1 MASIIKKYPYI
12 TATITAVLLAIVVWL
27 CVPKEYTAITKL
39 SDEYKEVDI
48 VIGLDKY
55 QARIREI
62 SESANNGI
70 NNMEVYCKVLKSEDF
85 ARFLSHKIIPGK
97 NITYGEYLE
106 EEDTIDALLD
116 NINYNY
122 SDEQATLTI
131 AFSDKEAI
139 VASQMLDYAT
149 EELQNIITSHRREIA
164 EHILTTVDSLRKE
177 ASIKYNKAQDKSTSY
192 TDTHFNLNTE
202 KEIQEKDYL
211 EKEAKQTYESYEK
224 ICIQYARQLALTKRS
239 YSSFAIIQ
247 ANTVP
252 TSTSNSFFPYL
263 LSFWM
268 IIMTITKGT
277 LLFFERKKE
286 NCKIEIGGIFSPW
299 SITIGVW
306 GGLLLLFMFIK
317 DLLDPLTDQFY
328 ISISLWLP
336 IFVITSFVTFNL
348 LEHKTQPLP
357 HNGIDI
363 NTHFFYFLF
372 VVALFLSPMYLYKVW
387 EIVSSFDSDDM
398 MSNTRIL
405 AVHGEGLGFLNY
417 SSVIAQS
424 LLLVSLWRYPRI
436 PKWQLYAI
444 ILCCIINSIAIM
456 EKGGIFLVILCSIYV
471 LYERNII
478 KGWHMFSTGIIALF
492 LFYYFNLMRE
502 GEDSDYA
509 KNESLLDF
517 VAMYVM
523 SPPVAFCRSVRE
535 IIPQFGINT
544 FEVIYDHL
552 NRWGLGHFEVHE
564 KKQEFVFVPIATNV
578 YTIMQPFFRDFGYI
592 GVAFFAWIYGLLSGI
607 LYRFS
612 CNGNTIC
619 ICLYTYMVEIL
630 VLQFFQENIFLTLAL
645 VIQITIIIVI
655 LTQDKIKILYGQRRQ

>member
-1 MASIIKKYPYI
+1 MASIIKKHPYI

-122 SDEQATLTI
+122 SNEQGTLTI

-149 EELQNIITSHRREIA
+149 EELQNIITSHRREVA
-164 EHILTTVDSLRKE
+164 EHLLISIDSLRKE
-177 ASIKYNKAQDKSTSY
+177 ASIKYNKAQEKYTSY
-192 TDTHFNLNTE
+192 IDTHFNLNTE

-224 ICIQYARQLALTKRS
+224 VCTQYARQLALTKRS

-268 IIMTITKGT
+268 IIMAITKGS

-286 NCKIEIGGIFSPW
+286 NCKIEFGDIFAPW
-299 SITIGVW
+299 AITIEVW
-306 GGLLLLFMFIK
+306 GGLLILFLMYSDI
-317 DLLDPLTDQFY
+317 LDPLTEQFY

-336 IFVITSFVTFNL
+336 TFVITSFVTFNL
-348 LEHKTQPLP
+348 LEHKVQTLP
-357 HNGIDI
+357 RNGIDI

-372 VVALFLSPMYLYKVW
+372 ILALFLSPMYFYRVW
-387 EIVSSFDSDDM
+387 EILSSFDPDDM
-398 MSNTRIL
+398 MKNARIL
-405 AVHGEGLGFLNY
+405 AVFGEGLGFLNY
-417 SSVIAQS
+417 SSVVAQS
-424 LLLVSLWRYPRI
+424 LLLVSLWRYPQI
-436 PKWQLYAI
+436 PKWQLCAI

-471 LYERNII
+471 LFKRGVI
-478 KGWHMFSTGIIALF
+478 KGRHLLFTGVAAIL

-517 VAMYVM
+517 VGMYIM
-523 SPPVAFCRSVRE
+523 SPPVAYCKTMRDVDILFGANIFGELYARLNNWGFGNYE
-535 IIPQFGINT
+535 IHPK
-544 FEVIYDHL
+544 L
-552 NRWGLGHFEVHE
+552 
-564 KKQEFVFVPIATNV
+564 QEFVYIPVPTNV
-578 YTIMQPFFRDFGYI
+578 YTIMQPFFRDFGYK
-592 GVAFFAWIYGLLSGI
+592 GVCFFAGVYGVISGA

-612 CNGNTIC
+612 CNGNAVC
-619 ICLYTYMVEIL
+619 ICLYTYMVEVL
-630 VLQFFQENIFLTLAL
+630 VLQFFQENIFLSITFVMELFFL
-645 VIQITIIIVI
+645 VWLMTQKKVI
-655 LTQDKIKILYGQRRQ
+655 LSYGYRGT